1 MVASWWSRARLGIF
15 VHWTPASVPGWAPP
29 YVPPSELPAAGRRAP
44 LGWTSYAEWYEN
56 SLRFP
61 GSPAAAHHRATYGTR
76 PYTDFGHDFEDGL
89 SGWDPAAWA
98 RSFREAGAGY
108 AVLVTKHHDGF
119 CLWPSETENPHR
131 TGWHTA
137 RDVVG
142 EFAEAVRAEGLRF
155 GVYYSGGLDWTF
167 DDRPIGTAADMF
179 SAVPR
184 GRYPAY
190 ADAQLRELIR
200 RYRPDIL
207 WNDIAWPAAATGI
220 RSLTDFYR
228 FTVPHGVV
236 NDRLLPYAP
245 HWRALGLPGAK
256 SLYNWWDRR
265 TVAQGEGFV
274 PRTPPDFDFRTP
286 EYARYTGSDPY
297 EITRGIDHSFGYNRN
312 SGPDAFID
320 RRALTSLVRDTAADG
335 GNLLLNVGPRG
346 EDATIPAEQ
355 QLRLDWLAE
364 ETASGSLTPE
374 RTPGRSAPE

>member
-29 YVPPSELPAAGRRAP
+29 YVPPDELPLAGRRSP

-56 SLRFP
+56 ALRFP
-61 GSPAAAHHRATYGTR
+61 GSPVSAHHRATYGTR
-76 PYTDFGHDFEDGL
+76 PYTAFGGDFNDALDT
-89 SGWDPAAWA
+89 WDPTAWA
-98 RSFREAGAGY
+98 RSFRAAGAGY

-119 CLWPSETENPHR
+119 CLWPSGITNPHR
-131 TGWHTA
+131 AGWHTS

-142 EFAEAVRAEGLRF
+142 EFADAVRAEGLRF

-167 DDRPIGTAADMF
+167 DDRPIGTGADTV

-184 GRYPAY
+184 GGYPAY
-190 ADAQLRELIR
+190 AGAQMRELIR

-207 WNDIAWPAAATGI
+207 WNDIAWPG
-220 RSLTDFYR
+220 SLTDIQRLVEYYR

-236 NDRLLPYAP
+236 NDRLFPYAP
-245 HWRALGLPGAK
+245 MWRALRLPGAK
-256 SLYNWWDRR
+256 ALYDRWERR
-265 TVAQGEGFV
+265 TIAQGEGFV
-274 PRTPPDFDFRTP
+274 PRQPPYYDFRTP
-286 EYARYTGSDPY
+286 EFARYTGPDPY

-312 SGPDAFID
+312 SPPEAFLGRDALD
-320 RRALTSLVRDTAADG
+320 SLVRETASEG

-355 QLRLDWLAE
+355 RLRLDWLAE
-364 ETASGSLTPE
+364 LTRDRAPDA
-374 RTPGRSAPE
+374 RVPG